1 MNSEQVQIQIKELE
15 SLRSQMRAWRL
26 AVTLVILLMVII
38 CVGTLINSIYGLTQ
52 PGPRQEQFVAELS
65 TGLQQGAMADIQQI
79 GTQTLNSIDFPA
91 EFAKLNARTPEIA
104 EATLKEM
111 ETLSQSLPE
120 RGEKVLNATFG
131 EMIQS
136 RETKIREMYPDVTED
151 KVHALGTNLT
161 EEATMRTAQI
171 TQRLFDPHLKSM
183 NAIVE
188 DIVKIQ
194 HSEAVNPREVPTW
207 QMALL
212 IFDIARED
220 FRGLEAYEGLNRP
233 AGTAAGKGKGV
244 KVQGAKSSAVKA
256 PGAKAP
262 GAKAPG
268 ARPQAVKAQ
277 GSKPKATTS
286 NATKKGY

>member
-26 AVTLVILLMVII
+26 AVTLVILVMIII

-52 PGPRQEQFVAELS
+52 PGPRQERFVAELS
-65 TGLQQGAMADIQQI
+65 TGLQEGAMPEIQRI

-91 EFAKLNARTPEIA
+91 EFAKLNARTPELA
-104 EATLKEM
+104 EASMKELQ
-111 ETLSQSLPE
+111 TLSEGLPQ

-131 EMIQS
+131 EMIHS

-151 KVHALGTNLT
+151 KVHTLGTNLT
-161 EEATMRTAQI
+161 EEATVRTAQI

-188 DIVKIQ
+188 DIIKIQ

-212 IFDIARED
+212 IFDIARAD
-220 FRGLEAYEGLNRP
+220 FKDLEIYQGLN
-233 AGTAAGKGKGV
+233 
-244 KVQGAKSSAVKA
+244 A
-256 PGAKAP
+256 P
-262 GAKAPG
+262 
-268 ARPQAVKAQ
+268 
-277 GSKPKATTS
+277 
-286 NATKKGY
+286 